1 MITLSITPKTEFLA
15 DLQAR
20 MQHFGAGSMPATREA
35 FDAGVR
41 AAAATWKSVANG
53 APLNGEVLIKNP
65 SGGYAAGV
73 KVRQTGPF
81 DYTVYNDSKGAEG
94 IENGT
99 PALDMKQTHP
109 YGPKGRVAN
118 KGTKTN
124 PRWVPYLIVPFRWGT
139 PGASGGHF
147 RNIIPDQIYSMLRVQ
162 IRAGQFIRTQVAV
175 ETHPEPNFW
184 GEAVQRAQYQ
194 GENGREGWGSML
206 RGIGGNIEGLSAMDA
221 DNQKTDGVYHKNY
234 STYFTFRV
242 ISADSPASS
251 WIKPATPP
259 KNVARK
265 IAEYSRDIIAGMVEA
280 GLRADLGIL

>member
-1 MITLSITPKTEFLA
+1 MPKTTFLA
-15 DLQAR
+15 SLQAR
-20 MQHFGAGSMPATREA
+20 LNTMGGRGMPQTTEA
-35 FDAGVR
+35 FKTGVR
-41 AAAATWKSVANG
+41 EIEATWKSVANG
-53 APLNGEVLIKNP
+53 APLNGEVLVKNP

-73 KVRQTGPF
+73 KVRQVGPF

-99 PALDMKQTHP
+99 PPLDMKQTHP

-147 RNIIPDQIYSMLRVQ
+147 RNIIPNQIYSMLRMQ
-162 IRAGQFIRTQVAV
+162 IRAGQFIRTQVAS
-175 ETHPEPNFW
+175 ETHSEPNFW

-221 DNQKTDGVYHKNY
+221 DTRKKKKG
-234 STYFTFRV
+234 SAYFTFRV
-242 ISADSPASS
+242 ISADSPAGS
-251 WIKPATPP
+251 WIKPATPA
-259 KNVARK
+259 KNVAK
-265 IAEYSRDIIAGMVEA
+265 KVADYTRDIITEMVEA
-280 GLRADLGIL
+280 AIKADLGLS